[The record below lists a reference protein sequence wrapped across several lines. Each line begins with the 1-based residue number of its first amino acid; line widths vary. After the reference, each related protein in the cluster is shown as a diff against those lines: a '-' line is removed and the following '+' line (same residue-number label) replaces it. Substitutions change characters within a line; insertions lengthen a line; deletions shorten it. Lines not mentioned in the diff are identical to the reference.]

1 MKKYYFLLLAA
12 TAIFSS
18 CEKDP
23 DLSKMDSDF
32 TVYTQYDPE
41 ADFSTASTYFLPDS
55 ILTAGGGMPVSYTHL
70 TLPTILL
77 V

>member
-41 ADFSTASTYFLPDS
+41 ADFSTASTYFYQ
-55 ILTAGGGMPVSYTHL
+55 TAS
-70 TLPTILL
+70 
-77 V
+77 